1 MSAANTRGKSLL
13 KPVNGFTL
21 SSSFPYS
28 MERYRT
34 GPFFVFFGLM
44 SSAKR
49 LKAISPANTRGPIR
63 NVLPLFLMIVAFWL
77 AGASPVKAFQSEKKD
92 TESTAGVTFTSI
104 PTAADSM
111 AAKKQ
116 QAATVK
122 AAAPKSVAA
131 DEKPKTLWEIF
142 IAGFLGGFAAFL
154 MPCIYPM
161 LPLTVSFFTKKA
173 GSRSRAVLQ
182 SLIYGL
188 SIIVIYVFLGFV
200 ITLLFGP
207 SALNALATNGI
218 FNFFFFLLLV
228 VFGISF
234 LGAFEI
240 TLPSSLANKLDENS
254 DKGGL
259 IGIFFMASTLVVVS
273 FSCTGPIIGSV
284 LVEAATK
291 GERLGPAIGMFGFS
305 LALALPFTL
314 FALFPSAL
322 KSLPKSGGW
331 LNSVKV
337 VLGFI
342 EIAFALKFL
351 SNVDLAYHWNLFD
364 REIFLSLWI
373 AIGVLMGLYLIGKIK
388 FAHDSELTHLS
399 IPRTFI
405 SIIVFAFVIYMIP
418 GLWGAPLKSISAFL
432 PPLSTQDFD
441 LSAGVGTAA
450 TAPVNASTIKTKKYE
465 ELFKRLPKVKGI
477 DDWYDYD
484 QAVEVSKQLHKPI
497 LIDFTGWNCVNCRKM
512 ESNVL
517 PNPEVLQRLQNDFVV
532 LQLVID
538 DKTELPANE
547 QFKSALTGKNI
558 STLGGKW
565 LDLEESK
572 YNSNAQPLY
581 VIINEKGQTLVTPQG
596 ASDIET
602 YKKYLDSGIAAY
614 KAL

>member
-1 MSAANTRGKSLL
+1 MISTGKRGFKR
-13 KPVNGFTL
+13 
-21 SSSFPYS
+21 SF
-28 MERYRT
+28 
-34 GPFFVFFGLM
+34 F
-44 SSAKR
+44 
-49 LKAISPANTRGPIR
+49 
-63 NVLPLFLMIVAFWL
+63 PLFITVIAFWL
-77 AGASPVKAFQSEKKD
+77 AGVTPVKAIQKTD
-92 TESTAGVTFTSI
+92 TTSTAGVTFTDI

-111 AAKKQ
+111 AEKKQ
-116 QAATVK
+116 QPPVAK
-122 AAAPKSVAA
+122 AVITKPFASE
-131 DEKPKTLWEIF
+131 EKPKTLWAIF

-161 LPLTVSFFTKKA
+161 LPLTVSFFTKK
-173 GSRSRAVLQ
+173 GGNRTRAVFQ
-182 SLIYGL
+182 SLLYGL
-188 SIIVIYVFLGFV
+188 SIIVIYVVVGLI
-200 ITLLFGP
+200 ITLIFGP

-284 LVEAATK
+284 LVAAATK

-351 SNVDLAYHWNLFD
+351 SNVDLAYHWNWFD

-373 AIGVLMGLYLIGKIK
+373 AIGTLMGLYLIGKIK
-388 FAHDSELTHLS
+388 FSHDSDLKYMS
-399 IPRTFI
+399 VPRTFI
-405 SIIVFAFVIYMIP
+405 TIIVFAFVIYMIP

-441 LSAGVGTAA
+441 LSAGGVGQVAA
-450 TAPVNASTIKTKKYE
+450 PANASTIKTKKYE

-484 QAVEVSKQLHKPI
+484 QAIAVSKQLHRPI

-512 ESNVL
+512 ESNIM
-517 PNPEVLQRLQNDFVV
+517 PNPEVLKRLQNEFVI

-538 DKTELPANE
+538 DKTELPPAE
-547 QFKSALTGKNI
+547 QFKSAVTGKNI
-558 STLGGKW
+558 TTLGGKW
-565 LDLEESK
+565 LDLEISK
-572 YNSNAQPLY
+572 YNSNAQPYY
-581 VIINEKGQTLVTPQG
+581 VIINEKGETLVQPEG
-596 ASDIET
+596 AIFDVNSYI
-602 YKKYLDSGIAAY
+602 KYLDSGIAAY
-614 KAL
+614 KK